1 MWQTVQNPSKASEC
15 PQTTASGSAE
25 ASEAAAKPDV
35 VGDEHFPTQEKPMP
49 WQISQ
54 PLENPNA
61 SAGGF
66 AYT

>member
-15 PQTTASGSAE
+15 PQTTATGSAE

-35 VGDEHFPTQEKPMP
+35 VGDMSISPRKKNHP
-49 WQISQ
+49 WQIPQ

-61 SAGGF
+61 SAEGF